1 MPDSGLADGSV
12 LTSANYDTYLRQQVV
27 AQVTSTTRP
36 TGVEGR
42 LITETDTDRIVCYD
56 GTNWIRVGAYSSA
69 GRSGVNLSRI
79 STTQSIPNGAATFT
93 AISWDT
99 ETTDTDGYITAPST
113 DITIPTG
120 LGGFYAVTATV
131 SWASSPG
138 VNSSIEFYNSST
150 TGVWRFPIGAG
161 TQMTSCALSIVA
173 DVAAGNICQL
183 RVSQGTVGAIN
194 VNATLQMWR
203 LSA

>member
-1 MPDSGLADGSV
+1 MPDAGLADGSV

-27 AQVTSTTRP
+27 AQVTSGTRP
-36 TGVEGR
+36 TGFEGR
-42 LITETDTDRIVCYD
+42 LIAESDTDRIVCYD
-56 GTNWIRVGAYSSA
+56 GANWIRVGAYSSS

-79 STTQSIPNGAATFT
+79 STVQSIPTGTAVFT

-99 ETTDTDGYITAPST
+99 ESTDTDNYITAPST

-131 SWASSPG
+131 SWATSPG
-138 VNSSIEFYNSST
+138 GNSSIEFYNSST
-150 TGVWRFPIGAG
+150 SGIWRFPIGAG
-161 TQMTSCALSIVA
+161 TQMTSCALTMIA
-173 DVAAGNICQL
+173 DVAAGNVCQL
-183 RVSQGTVGAIN
+183 RVSQGTAGAIN